1 MAKKRERK
9 QVPGDFYN
17 KETDA
22 PLQAPKWT
30 LGGYKGSLKAAIQE
44 ACKSIPGRVS
54 EQQQPQEPPQDD
66 EPQTADEARTPAPP
80 PAPLVVT
87 SDEPRT
93 IPPIIA
99 SQTSADEPRVASQSS
114 TDETRTATQ
123 PSSDELTQ
131 RIRSSLASAKKK
143 KRTKKS

>member
-1 MAKKRERK
+1 VAKKRERK
-9 QVPGDFYN
+9 QVPGDFYS

-44 ACKSIPGRVS
+44 ACKYIPGRVS
-54 EQQQPQEPPQDD
+54 EQQQPQEPPQED

-93 IPPIIA
+93 IPQIIS
-99 SQTSADEPRVASQSS
+99 SQTSADEPRVAS
-114 TDETRTATQ
+114 
-123 PSSDELTQ
+123 
-131 RIRSSLASAKKK
+131 
-143 KRTKKS
+143 

>member
-1 MAKKRERK
+1 M
-9 QVPGDFYN
+9 PGDFYN

-44 ACKSIPGRVS
+44 ACKTIPGRVS
-54 EQQQPQEPPQDD
+54 EQRQPQEPPQD
-66 EPQTADEARTPAPP
+66 EPPQTADEARTPAPQ
-80 PAPLVVT
+80 VVT

-93 IPPIIA
+93 IPQTIS
-99 SQTSADEPRVASQSS
+99 SQTSADEPRVATQSS
-114 TDETRTATQ
+114 TDESRTATQ

-131 RIRSSLASAKKK
+131 RIRSSLESAKKK
-143 KRTKKS
+143 KHHKKSK